1 MFLVWLAIILGGVV
15 AFFFFRNRK
24 IEQELERERREEEIE
39 KILERKRKEIEQDK
53 TLN

>member
-1 MFLVWLAIILGGVV
+1 MLLLWLGIILSAVV

-24 IEQELERERREEEIE
+24 IEQEMERARREEEIE